1 VRIRPLTADDS
12 AEWSRLRLEALE
24 CEPEAFSS
32 SPEEHRA
39 LTMKEIMSRLGGS
52 DGDSFVMGAFENGAL
67 VGMVGFHRERGP
79 KSRHKG
85 RIWGVYVNAQ
95 HRGHGIGR
103 KLLQA
108 VMERA
113 TRIDGIDQIL
123 VSFTCTQTAAAALY
137 RSSGFESFG
146 HEPRALKVGGRFID
160 EEHLALSVKRTPQE

>member
-1 VRIRPLTADDS
+1 MQIRPLTADDA

-24 CEPEAFSS
+24 REPEAFSS

-39 LTMKEIMSRLGGS
+39 LTTNDIKSRLGGA
-52 DGDSFVMGAFENGAL
+52 DGDSFVMGAFENSAL
-67 VGMVGFHRERGP
+67 IGMVGFHRELGP

-85 RIWGVYVNAQ
+85 RIWGVYVTSER
-95 HRGHGIGR
+95 RGNGIAR

-113 TRIDGIDQIL
+113 IRIDGLDQIL

-160 EEHLALSVKRTPQE
+160 EEHLSLSVKRQKQD